1 MLPGAACTYIPSP
14 MGPLFSVLAALVAL
28 TLAQAGVGGTEPRPE
43 VLLFG
48 LLLPHGIGLA
58 ARRAS
63 LQGQTDRARR
73 LERLLAASGWM
84 GYAALVLGGG
94 WLGSIRQWTGLAL
107 DLDAWPD
114 LGLLL
119 AMAPFA
125 LFELSAIHASAR
137 VHGGTPLMRQQLR
150 RLQTRLFI
158 ACCAPIVLFVLLS
171 MVVGQSDWLRT
182 EVQYVGAASFA
193 FTGLMVAALG
203 MMLPRLLTWS
213 WDTQPFPEDA
223 RREALDVVAER
234 AGFRPGRLLVW
245 RTGDLMANAAI
256 VGFRARGR
264 VVLFSDHLLSLLN
277 MRELGAVY
285 AHEIGHARCRHVGA
299 FIAWLAA
306 LVFLGDVLFR
316 EVLEGQS
323 IWLQGGV
330 GAGLLGA
337 WYVGFG
343 WLSRRFELEAD
354 LFSLEIQGDLA
365 ALVSALERVGGR
377 VRDVA
382 SWRHFSPSRRVA
394 FLERS
399 LVDPAFR
406 ETFKGQMAWLRRA
419 GLAAALLGL
428 VAQAISL
435 GAGLPADRA
444 VVRLA
449 RGEYSAAQA
458 ALPGL
463 SQEDELELQPL
474 VTAALTLPDASASS
488 VVAAL
493 EAALDAGQT
502 ERSWALAQL
511 AELRDVEG
519 LGPMIDV
526 LEQAREGD
534 PEGARVEAAS
544 MEGRW
549 GANLRTALGSPIS
562 GPPGPAAQ
570 E

>member
-1 MLPGAACTYIPSP
+1 

-28 TLAQAGVGGTEPRPE
+28 TLAQAGVGATEPRPE
-43 VLLFG
+43 ALLFG

-63 LQGQTDRARR
+63 LQGQTNRARR
-73 LERLLAASGWM
+73 LERLLAGSGWM
-84 GYAALVLGGG
+84 GYAVLVLGAG

-119 AMAPFA
+119 AMAPFG

-150 RLQTRLFI
+150 RFQTRLFL

-171 MVVGQSDWLRT
+171 VAVGQSQWLRT
-182 EVQYVGAASFA
+182 EVQYVGVASFA
-193 FTGLMVAALG
+193 FTALMVAALG
-203 MMLPRLLTWS
+203 MLLPRLLTWS
-213 WDTQPFPEDA
+213 WDTHPFPDDA

-264 VVLFSDHLLSLLN
+264 AVLFSDHLLSLLN

-306 LVFLGDVLFR
+306 LVFLGDVLYR
-316 EVLEGQS
+316 EVLDGQS
-323 IWLQGGV
+323 IWIQAAV
-330 GAGLLGA
+330 GAGLLGV

-354 LFSLEIQGDLA
+354 LFSLEIQGDLS

-382 SWRHFSPSRRVA
+382 SWRHFSPSHRVA

-399 LVDPAFR
+399 LVDPGFR
-406 ETFKGQMAWLRRA
+406 STFKGRMVRLRQA
-419 GLAAALLGL
+419 GVAAALVGL
-428 VAQAISL
+428 LAQALSL

-449 RGEYSAAQA
+449 RGEYAAAQA
-458 ALPGL
+458 SLPGL

-474 VTAALTLPDASASS
+474 VGAALTLPDATASA
-488 VVAAL
+488 VAVALQAAL
-493 EAALDAGQT
+493 EAGQM

-519 LGPMIDV
+519 ARPLVNV
-526 LEQAREGD
+526 LERAREGD
-534 PEGARVEAAS
+534 EVGARAEAEA
-544 MEGRW
+544 MEGGW
-549 GANLRTALGSPIS
+549 GPDLREALGRREPTPRDL
-562 GPPGPAAQ
+562 GPRPPGAQ